1 MKINVKKLHPD
12 AVIPSY
18 AKPGDAGL
26 DLVALWMKDDGHGN
40 LEYGTGLAI
49 EIPEGYEGQVRP
61 RSSIR
66 RTDLS
71 LTNTPGTIDS
81 SYRREIM
88 VNFRILHDNPVKYQ
102 IGERIAQLVIQAVP
116 HIQLVEVQELTETE
130 RGTGAYGSTG
140 H

>member
-81 SYRREIM
+81 SYRGEIM